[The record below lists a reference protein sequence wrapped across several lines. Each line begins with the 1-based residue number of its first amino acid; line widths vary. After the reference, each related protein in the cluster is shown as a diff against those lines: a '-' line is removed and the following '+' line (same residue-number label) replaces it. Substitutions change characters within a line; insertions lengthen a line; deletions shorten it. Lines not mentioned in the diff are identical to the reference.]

1 MHAKIGLIAATI
13 ALGLTACGGSSPAV
27 PPPSPGIPGASV
39 KPLGHAAEYNVTD
52 LGTLGGPYSS
62 ARAINAAGQVTGI
75 VSRSDGSAHAFIYTV
90 AGGMVDIGSLGGTI
104 AVGNGIDRA
113 GDVAGYSTKADGTY
127 HAFLYRNG
135 KMKDI
140 GDLGGGSA
148 SAYALNDDAVVVGSA
163 YTADDVADPFLYKHG
178 KMKDLGTLGSHA
190 QDDWNNAA
198 GINDSQQVVGISYD
212 TLGNFLGFLWSK
224 GQMQSLGTL
233 GGDWSDADAIN
244 AKGQITGQAYTAG
257 NLQAHAYL
265 WSRGKMKDLGVLP
278 GSSGYSWGIGINGA
292 GVVVGRS
299 QQPQG
304 STYVDHAFVW
314 SGGKMRDLN
323 AMISP
328 KSGWLLNIA
337 SAINDSGQIVG
348 DGTIAGQTH
357 AFLLTLRN

>member
-1 MHAKIGLIAATI
+1 MQAKIGFIAASI
-13 ALGLTACGGSSPAV
+13 ALGLTACGGSSGTV
-27 PPPSPGIPGASV
+27 PPPSSGMPAAAER
-39 KPLGHAAEYNVTD
+39 PLGHAAKYTVAD
-52 LGTLGGPYSS
+52 LGTLGGPYSN
-62 ARAINAAGQVTGI
+62 ARAINAAGEVTGI
-75 VSRSDGSAHAFIYTV
+75 ASRSDGSAHAFTYTV
-90 AGGMVDIGSLGGTI
+90 AGGMVDIGSLGGTT
-104 AVGNGIDRA
+104 AVGNGINRS

-135 KMKDI
+135 AMKDI

-148 SAYALNDDAVVVGSA
+148 TAYALNDDAVVVGSA
-163 YTADDVADPFLYKHG
+163 HTVDSVADPFLYKQG

-190 QDDWNNAA
+190 HDDWNNAA

-224 GQMQSLGTL
+224 GTMQSLGTL
-233 GGDWSDADAIN
+233 GGDWSDANAIN
-244 AKGQITGQAYTAG
+244 AKGQITGQAYTSG

-278 GSSGYSWGIGINGA
+278 GSSGYSWGIGINAA

-304 STYVDHAFVW
+304 STYVDHAFIW

-323 AMISP
+323 ALIP
-328 KSGWLLNIA
+328 QKSGWLLNTA
-337 SAINDSGQIVG
+337 SAINDAGQIVG
-348 DGTIAGQTH
+348 DGTIAGETH
-357 AFLLTLRN
+357 AFLLTLQ